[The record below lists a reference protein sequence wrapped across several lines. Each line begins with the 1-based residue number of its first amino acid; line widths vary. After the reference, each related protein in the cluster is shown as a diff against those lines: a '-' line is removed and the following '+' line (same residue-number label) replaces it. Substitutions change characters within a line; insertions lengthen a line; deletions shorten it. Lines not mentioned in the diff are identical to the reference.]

1 MFRNM
6 CVCVSDPNLDTN
18 SKIWIRIVQ
27 KGLDPFRLGSIHHW
41 LNLQVENMLKEL
53 TGNMTHT
60 TAGTE
65 TARRSLFK
73 GT

>member
-1 MFRNM
+1 M
-6 CVCVSDPNLDTN
+6 CVGSESGYEFKNMDSDCA
-18 SKIWIRIVQ
+18 KR
-27 KGLDPFRLGSIHHW
+27 FGSFQIGKYIYIHHW

-73 GT
+73 DT